1 MPDRNTVVEL
11 LRAPALA
18 AAGTPALLGVGRRSL
33 SRAGLTR
40 QIEDISRSLRAA
52 GVRSGD
58 RVAICLPDGP
68 EMATAFLGICSVVP
82 AAPLNPAYREEEFA
96 FLLTDLEAR
105 ALVLPEGVESPA
117 RQAAHRLGIPVLD
130 LAADAET
137 AGVFRFSSLL
147 PSEQGLPPAAPEDV
161 ALLLHT
167 SGTTARPKLVPLTH
181 RNLCA
186 SAAHI
191 ASTLELT
198 EADRCLNVMPLFHIH
213 GLVAALLASLSAGA
227 SVACSPG
234 FQAPSFFDWMDQFDP
249 SWYTA
254 VPTMHQAILARAP
267 RYAPVLERRQ
277 LRFLRSS
284 SAALPPQVAAE
295 LERVFRAPLIEAY
308 GMTEA
313 AHQMASNPL
322 PPRIRKP
329 GSVGP
334 AAGPEVAILGEDGE
348 TLAAGVRGEVAIRGS
363 NVTAGYVNNPEA
375 NGRAFTNGWFR
386 TGDQGSLDADGYL
399 TLTGRLKEII
409 NRGGEKISPREIDE
423 VLLDHP
429 AIAQAVAFAMPD
441 PLLGEDVGAAVVLRE
456 GGSATPGEIREFASS
471 RLADFKV
478 PRRVFLVAE
487 IPKGP
492 TGKVQRIGLAE
503 KLSPPGAEPH
513 SRDDTSVSPRTP
525 LEEKLVSIWS
535 EVLRIDRIGVTQD
548 FFSLGGDSVLA
559 GQVGARIQSTLGVQL
574 SLVAIFDAPTVA
586 ELALKI
592 AARTQDASAEDGV
605 IPRRSAG
612 ARPVLSFAQE
622 QIWFH
627 EQLDPGHYNR
637 ATNLRVLGPVD
648 RKSFERALDRIL
660 ERHEIL
666 RSSYPSEGGIPFTAV
681 SPKIELP
688 FVFRDLRQLPG
699 DAREAEVLRMARE
712 ELERRFDLE
721 RGPLI
726 RAALLRLEDSEH
738 ILLVTVHHIVFDRW
752 SVGILASEL
761 ASLHEAFS
769 RGIADPLAPLA
780 IQYADFAQWERAR
793 LPGLREG
800 LLSYWKGRLQ
810 GAAELEL
817 PADHAYRKGV
827 PRRFGNHSFR
837 LSEQIVAP
845 LGAVSRS
852 ESASLFMILL
862 AAYQAVLF
870 IRSGQTDVVVAS
882 NSANRGRIETE
893 PLIGFLV
900 DLIVFRTDLSGNPS
914 FLELLKRVREVA
926 LGAYRHHN
934 LPFAALVQ
942 GVRPAR
948 IPGRIPFARSLIA
961 LNTLLPVVTRGA
973 TTFESLGAGEEAAR
987 FDLSVFL
994 ETGRDG
1000 MSGVWKYD
1008 TGLFEPGTVAGLSR
1022 DYEELLVRVAKDPQ
1036 TRLDTLRAELGR
1048 RQDSA
1053 G

>member
-1 MPDRNTVVEL
+1 
-11 LRAPALA
+11 
-18 AAGTPALLGVGRRSL
+18 
-33 SRAGLTR
+33 
-40 QIEDISRSLRAA
+40 
-52 GVRSGD
+52 
-58 RVAICLPDGP
+58 
-68 EMATAFLGICSVVP
+68 MATAFLGICSVVP
-82 AAPLNPAYREEEFA
+82 AAPLNSAYREEEFMF
-96 FLLTDLEAR
+96 FLSDLEAR
-105 ALVLPEGVESPA
+105 ALVLPEGVDSPA

-130 LAADAET
+130 LAADPET
-137 AGVFRFSSLL
+137 AGVFRFSSFA
-147 PSEQGLPPAAPEDV
+147 PSEEGLAPAASDDV

-186 SAAHI
+186 SAGHI
-191 ASTLELT
+191 ARTLELT

-213 GLVAALLASLSAGA
+213 GLVAALLASLAAGA
-227 SVACSPG
+227 SVACAPG
-234 FQAPSFFDWMDQFDP
+234 FQAPSFFDWMDQFEP

-267 RYAPVLERRQ
+267 RYAPVLERRR

-348 TLAAGVRGEVAIRGS
+348 TLAAGVRGEVAIRGP

-375 NGRAFTNGWFR
+375 NERAFTNGWFR
-386 TGDQGSLDADGYL
+386 TGDQGSLDAAGYL

-441 PLLGEDVGAAVVLRE
+441 LLLGEDVGAAVVLRN
-456 GGSATPGEIREFASS
+456 GRSATAGEIREFSSS
-471 RLADFKV
+471 RLAAFKV
-478 PRRVFLVAE
+478 PRRIFLVAE

-503 KLSPPGAEPH
+503 KLSPPEPAPP

-525 LEEKLVSIWS
+525 LEEKLVAIWS
-535 EVLRIDRIGVTQD
+535 EVLRVDRIGVTED

-559 GQVGARIQSTLGVQL
+559 GQVAARIQSSFGVQL
-574 SLVAIFDAPTVA
+574 SLVAVFDAPTIG
-586 ELALKI
+586 ELARKI
-592 AARTQDASAEDGV
+592 EARAGDAAVNDGV

-637 ATNLRVLGPVD
+637 ATNLRILGPVD
-648 RKSFERALDRIL
+648 RRGFERALDRIL

-666 RSSYPSEGGIPFTAV
+666 RSSYPSDGGIPFPSL
-681 SPKIELP
+681 SPAIELP
-688 FVFRDLRQLPG
+688 FVFRDVGHLPEA
-699 DAREAEVLRMARE
+699 DREAEILRMARE
-712 ELERRFDLE
+712 ELERPFDLE

-726 RAALLRLEDSEH
+726 RAVLLRLDDSEH

-752 SVGILASEL
+752 SVGIFASEL

-769 RGIADPLAPLA
+769 RGAADPLAPLA
-780 IQYADFAQWERAR
+780 IQYEDFAQWERAR
-793 LPGLREG
+793 LPGIREG
-800 LLSYWKGRLQ
+800 LLSYWKGRLA

-817 PADHAYRKGV
+817 PADHAYRKGA

-837 LSEQIVAP
+837 LSELILSQVA
-845 LGAVSRS
+845 AVSRS
-852 ESASLFMILL
+852 ESASLFMTLL

-870 IRSGQTDVVVAS
+870 TRSGQTDVVVAS
-882 NSANRGRIETE
+882 NSASRGRIETE

-900 DLIVFRTDLSGNPS
+900 DLMVFRTNLSGNPT
-914 FLELLKRVREVA
+914 FLDLLARVREVA
-926 LGAYRHHN
+926 LGAYRHQS
-934 LPFAALVQ
+934 LPFAALVE
-942 GVRPAR
+942 GVRPVR

-961 LNTLLPVVTRGA
+961 LNTRLPSVTRGA
-973 TTFESLGAGEEAAR
+973 TTFEPLSAGEEAAR
-987 FDLSVFL
+987 FDLSLFL
-994 ETGRDG
+994 ETGEDG
-1000 MSGVWKYD
+1000 LSGIWKYD
-1008 TGLFEPGTVAGLSR
+1008 TNLFEPRTVAGLSR
-1022 DYEELLVRVAKDPQ
+1022 DYEELLVRVANDPH
-1036 TRLDTLRAELGR
+1036 TRLETLRAALVR
-1048 RQDSA
+1048 RHPSP